1 MKQDAI
7 NELRK
12 LLEGPLLE
20 QGDPGYDEAR
30 SVWNGMIDRRP
41 ALIVQC
47 KSVADIV
54 AAIAFARENK
64 MVVSIKGGGHGVAG
78 KAVCENGLMF
88 DMSQMKSV
96 SVDPDTLTA
105 RVGPGAALRDLDRET
120 SKHGLFTTG
129 GIVST
134 TGVAGLTLG
143 GGMGYLA
150 RKYGLTIDNLLSAD
164 LVTADGKLL
173 HCSEKENSDLFW
185 ALRGGGGNFGLV
197 SSFEFELHRQ
207 DPEIL
212 AAQIFYPMKDAPE
225 VMQRYRQLLTNAPD
239 ELVAY
244 AFVAN
249 VPPAE
254 PFPSELHGT
263 PSFFFLACHS
273 GDHEEGRKLLKP
285 FQEIGDPILSVVE
298 PMAYTA
304 LQQTF
309 NEGMPKGGR
318 YYWKSHFMR
327 EISDDAIETFLRY
340 GEKIMGSMTMLGIE
354 PLGGAI
360 GRVAAGETAFVGR
373 DEKFAVSVWA
383 GWRDPLKDQEIIS
396 WARNFH
402 QAMAPFASDG
412 LYSNYMDQDDE
423 ERVLAA
429 YGGNYERLQSI
440 KSKYDPDN
448 FFSQNFNISPEK

>member
-1 MKQDAI
+1 MEPYAM
-7 NELRK
+7 NELNN

-20 QGDPGYDEAR
+20 QGDPGFDEAR

-41 ALIVQC
+41 ALIIQC
-47 KSVADIV
+47 RSAADVITG
-54 AAIAFARENK
+54 IAFARENK

-88 DMSQMKSV
+88 DMSGMKSV
-96 SVDPDTLTA
+96 RVDPDARTA
-105 RVGPGAALRDLDRET
+105 RVGPGALLRDLDRET

-150 RKYGLTIDNLLSAD
+150 RKHGLTIDNLLSAD

-197 SSFEFELHRQ
+197 TSFEYQLHRQ
-207 DPEIL
+207 NPEIL
-212 AAQIFYPMKDAPE
+212 AAQIFYPMKDAPA
-225 VMQRYRQLLTNAPD
+225 VMHRYRQLMTNAPD

-244 AFVAN
+244 AFAVN

-254 PFPSELHGT
+254 PFPSELQGT

-273 GDHEEGRKLLKP
+273 GDHEDGRKLLNP

-298 PMAYTA
+298 PLAYTA
-304 LQQTF
+304 LQQNF
-309 NEGMPKGGR
+309 DEGMPKGGR
-318 YYWKSHFMR
+318 YYWKSQFMR
-327 EISDDAIETFLRY
+327 EITDDAIATFLQY
-340 GEKIMGSMTMLGIE
+340 GEKIMGSMTMLGFE

-360 GRVAAGETAFVGR
+360 GRVGAGETAFSGR
-373 DEKFAVSVWA
+373 DAKFALSVWA
-383 GWRDPLKDQEIIS
+383 GWHDPLKDQEIIS
-396 WARNFH
+396 WARDFH
-402 QAMAPFASDG
+402 QSMSPFASDG

-423 ERVLAA
+423 VRVLAA

-448 FFSQNFNISPEK
+448 FFSQNMNISPKK